1 MADLFSMDAK
11 DLIKL
16 RKIYKRMP
24 KTFNKAAAGTL
35 NAFAFGT
42 RKHSSD
48 TIDREMTVRN
58 PKFIHGSLKV
68 DKAKGNVPLS
78 RMESIT
84 GSIFRPRFTGLAEQE
99 LGKPMARNRALT
111 SAARAGNT
119 QSQAKGWARLKPNAK
134 YPSPNKTTGLKTKEN
149 RSFSLQ
155 GLTGAKRIL
164 AFFHILSESK
174 RDQTFI
180 IRRRFGKFKRGLY
193 RFRRGS
199 IRKLQEFDVSKRPKR
214 VKWLTMGRRRYFDS
228 VDIGAVWAGQ
238 ISFWLKK
245 LK

>member
-16 RKIYKRMP
+16 RRVYKRMP

-42 RKHSSD
+42 RHESIN

-58 PKFIHGSLKV
+58 PKFIHSSIKV
-68 DKAKGNVPLS
+68 DKAKGNMPLS

-99 LGKPMARNRALT
+99 LGKPMARNRSLT
-111 SAARAGNT
+111 SAARAGNK
-119 QSQAKGWARLKPNAK
+119 QSQAKPWARLKSNK
-134 YPSPNKTTGLKTKEN
+134 DYQSPEDVDLG
-149 RSFSLQ
+149 
-155 GLTGAKRIL
+155 GLTGAKRMAIFLKVL
-164 AFFHILSESK
+164 ARK
-174 RDQTFI
+174 RGATTFI
-180 IRRRFGKFKRGLY
+180 LQKRYGKWKRGLY
-193 RFRRGS
+193 RIRRKVVK
-199 IRKLQEFDVSKRPKR
+199 KLQEFDVSKRPKR

-228 VDIGAVWAGQ
+228 VDIGRVWAGQ